1 MVKIGVFGS
10 TGYLASL
17 IKNQKIIKKNKY
29 VFFSRKKNTKNN
41 INNLLLE
48 NNFNEFKDFDVIIH
62 FIGANQNQLKE
73 NKNLIK
79 KKNFIT
85 SKICDLC
92 LTQNIKLIYISSLQ
106 VYKDYGKRN
115 ISINSKINFK
125 NPYSRSH
132 HESEKIILKKFSN
145 NEKMFTILRM
155 GNVFGL
161 SKFNVRKRDIESNLI
176 HGLCDMAIK
185 KKKILLND
193 ASITRTFIP
202 SKIFL
207 DVINFLIKKNYFKN
221 SIINIF
227 YKNLNLREVAEIIKA
242 RYKLIFNSDIDILI
256 KKQSNNKKF
265 QINAKKI
272 FKFYPIK
279 KKIFD
284 EIDQIL
290 NFIKKKT

>member
-17 IKNQKIIKKNKY
+17 IRNQEIIKKNKY
-29 VFFSRKKNTKNN
+29 IFFSRKKNTKNN
-41 INNLLLE
+41 INNSLLE
-48 NNFNEFKDFDVIIH
+48 NNFNKFKDFDVIIH
-62 FIGANQNQLKE
+62 LIGANQNQLKE

-92 LTQNIKLIYISSLQ
+92 LAQNIKLIYISSLQ
-106 VYKDYGKRN
+106 VYKDYGKSN

-132 HESEKIILKKFSN
+132 YESEKIILKKFSN

-161 SKFNVRKRDIESNLI
+161 SKFNIKKRDIESNLL
-176 HGLCDMAIK
+176 HGLCNMAIK
-185 KKKILLND
+185 NKKILLND
-193 ASITRTFIP
+193 GSITRTFIP

-207 DVINFLIKKNYFKN
+207 NVINFLIKKNYFKN
-221 SIINIF
+221 SVINIF
-227 YKNLNLREVAEIIKA
+227 YKNLNLSEVAEIIKT

-265 QINAKKI
+265 QIYANKM

-290 NFIKKKT
+290 NLIKKKP